1 MSSTP
6 LEQQSTPPSYAGVT
20 QQAYTAHTGHGSVG
34 PVIAVLTVITIL
46 GIIAATIGRLCS
58 GRRRIMG
65 HSPLYDCESWVER
78 KCSSCLKGRPD
89 PSPPREAPVVTVPI
103 EDTQQE
109 IKEEESEE
117 GARVKGQKQNESRS
131 ET

>member
-6 LEQQSTPPSYAGVT
+6 LEQQSPPPPPYGGVT
-20 QQAYTAHTGHGSVG
+20 QQAYTVHKGHGSVG

-46 GIIAATIGRLCS
+46 GIIAAMIGRLCS

-65 HSPLYDCESWVER
+65 HAPPYDCESWVER
-78 KCSSCLKGRPD
+78 KCSSCLDGRSN

-103 EDTQQE
+103 EDTHQE
-109 IKEEESEE
+109 IKEKKSEE
-117 GARVKGQKQNESRS
+117 RCSS
-131 ET
+131 